1 MGHYP
6 FFQFYQE
13 QKHTVVISFLE
24 ISPWSCKLFRKRC
37 ISSKGISNSRSQM
50 FFKIGFL
57 KYFAIFT
64 LKHLFRP
71 SFLIKCN
78 FIKKETPTQ
87 GFSCEFCKFLR
98 TIIFLTGLFQWL
110 ILYESND
117 SKVFLSI
124 LEVPAKIL
132 LIFEISSVVNDSFCY
147 ICLFFW
153 IIALTSS
160 VVHRIFSFQCIF
172 FKNMIKSLDNLQL
185 ISHIKEIW
193 KGILLFWCNDISL

>member
-1 MGHYP
+1 M
-6 FFQFYQE
+6 
-13 QKHTVVISFLE
+13 
-24 ISPWSCKLFRKRC
+24 
-37 ISSKGISNSRSQM
+37 N
-50 FFKIGFL
+50 
-57 KYFAIFT
+57 FA
-64 LKHLFRP
+64 
-71 SFLIKCN
+71 
-78 FIKKETPTQ
+78 
-87 GFSCEFCKFLR
+87 KFLR

-193 KGILLFWCNDISL
+193 KGILLFWCIYRDTPILHIPPFSKFFQAPSLPPLPPPIPKFFLFCFCFLPCFFGWMCVVPHLMCSFA